1 MSDILFFGEW
11 IAQRRKALD
20 MTQRELAAQTNCS
33 LATIKKI
40 EMDERRP
47 SRELAEALAGVLCV
61 PTDKIAVFVDCA
73 RGLRP
78 GEVLRTISVASHD
91 HNAAV
96 SPLANDLTP
105 NITPLI
111 GRTAELSQIDE
122 LLRRPECRLLT
133 LIGTG
138 GVGKTRLAVEAARTQ
153 RNLFNDGVSMVLLAS
168 VTNSDLIP
176 TAIAQSLRLPI
187 SGSAEAELTA
197 YLRDKAMLLILDN
210 CEQLIGEIHWLS
222 ELLNNAPGIKLMVT
236 SRERLQLAEEWIYPV
251 PMLNELQ
258 TIDLFEQ
265 TAHRLNPHFHL
276 ADKRHSAVIIC
287 QLVENLPLA
296 IELAAS
302 WTPVMSCEEIAQ
314 NIQRDIDFL
323 SANVRNIPARHR
335 SIRAVFDHSWRLLTH
350 IEQDV
355 LMRLSVFR
363 SGWTIEEMQAIT
375 GGTVFSLRALVEKS
389 LVHTTRAGRYDLH
402 ELIRQYAADQ
412 LNASGKETETRQRH
426 AEVYLALAGIFDAQL
441 HTSNGIAAFVRL
453 DQEQNNIRAGL
464 RWALETGSL
473 DMARQYVDKLLLYW
487 WRRGHWAEGVQLSKA
502 VDARPEEV
510 DSTLLCWTL
519 LSIGFFLTLQKRFIE
534 ALPYISWA
542 EAMALRLEDP
552 ETTLRVLMVQVQG
565 VSDIDSASAAFDAFF
580 SAANQVQN
588 HSKSALQAMVAGGH
602 DMYGDR
608 LRDVGRLEEAETQY
622 RRSLDLWRP
631 MGNLDAIAY
640 PIGNLGRLALQAGR
654 IQEAYD
660 HLSESV
666 AIARAI
672 GNRVA
677 IVDWLPHLGDVL
689 LSMGDIAQAEAC
701 YDEALSLCQE
711 MGNHIASTDI
721 WVNLGY
727 ILLIKG
733 ETVQAK
739 DAFRRSLMGYHTFG
753 ETQQSLG
760 VDQTLL
766 LPFEFLL
773 CLRGIALLTLAEG
786 HYERAL
792 KIFSAADTI
801 QPKLSQG
808 ADLGMQARVNEASQ
822 FLKSKLD
829 HDTFTKACREGQSMS
844 LEAVIAHASS

>member
-1 MSDILFFGEW
+1 MSEIFFFGEW

-20 MTQRELAAQTNCS
+20 MTQRELATQTNCS

-40 EMDERRP
+40 ELDERRP
-47 SRELAEALAGVLCV
+47 SRELAEAFAGVLCV
-61 PTDKIAVFVDCA
+61 PNDGIAVFVECA
-73 RGLRP
+73 RGVRSTAALQ
-78 GEVLRTISVASHD
+78 TISMHD
-91 HNAAV
+91 HNAAL
-96 SPLANDLTP
+96 PLASDLLTS
-105 NITPLI
+105 ITPII

-122 LLRRPECRLLT
+122 LLCRPECRLLT
-133 LIGTG
+133 LTGTG
-138 GVGKTRLAVEAARTQ
+138 GVGKTRLALEVAQAQ
-153 RNLFNDGVSMVLLAS
+153 RNRFTDGVVMVPLVS
-168 VTNSDLIP
+168 VTNSALIP
-176 TAIAQSLRLPI
+176 TTIAQRLRVSI
-187 SGSAEAELTA
+187 SGLAETHLMS
-197 YLRDKAMLLILDN
+197 YLGDKTMLLILDN
-210 CEQLIGEIHWLS
+210 CEQLIEELHWLS
-222 ELLNNAPGIKLMVT
+222 DLLSNAPGIKLLVT

-258 TIDLFEQ
+258 AIDLFEQ

-276 ADKRHSAVIIC
+276 ADKRHSVMIIC

-302 WTPVMSCEEIAQ
+302 WTPVMSCEEITQ
-314 NIQRDIDFL
+314 NIQGDIDFL

-335 SIRAVFDHSWRLLTH
+335 SIRAVFDHSWRLLTP

-355 LMRLSVFR
+355 LMRLSIFR

-412 LNASGKETETRQRH
+412 LNVAGKETETRQRH

-441 HTSNGIAAFVRL
+441 HTSNGIAAFARL

-464 RWALETGSL
+464 RWAVESGSL
-473 DMARQYVDKLLLYW
+473 DTARQYVDKLLLYW
-487 WRRGHWAEGVQLSKA
+487 WRRGYWAEGEQWSKA
-502 VDARPEEV
+502 VDARQGEE
-510 DSTLLCWTL
+510 DSILLCWTL
-519 LSIGFFLTLQKRFIE
+519 LSIGFFMTLQKRFTE
-534 ALPYISWA
+534 SLPYICRA
-542 EAMALRLEDP
+542 EEMAVRLEDP

-580 SAANQVQN
+580 SAANQVQT
-588 HSKSALQAMVAGGH
+588 HSKSALQAMVAGGY

-640 PIGNLGRLALQAGR
+640 PIGNLGRLALQTGR
-654 IQEAYD
+654 IQQAYD

-677 IVDWLPHLGDVL
+677 IVDWLPHLGGVL
-689 LSMGDIAQAEAC
+689 LSMGDITQAEAC
-701 YDEALSLCQE
+701 YDEALSLCEE
-711 MGNHIASTDI
+711 MGNRVASTDI

-739 DAFRRSLMGYHTFG
+739 DAFHHSLMAYHTFG
-753 ETQQSLG
+753 ETQQTLG
-760 VDQTLL
+760 MDRMLF
-766 LPFEFLL
+766 LPPEFLL
-773 CLRGIALLTLAEG
+773 CLRGIALLTLAENQ
-786 HYERAL
+786 YECAL
-792 KIFSAADTI
+792 KIFSAADI
-801 QPKLSQG
+801 MQPKLSQG
-808 ADLGMQARVNEASQ
+808 ADLGMQARLNEASQ

-844 LEAVIAHASS
+844 LEAVIAHALR